1 MGTGMSHYFVTATGT
16 DIGKT
21 FVTCG
26 LIRALRR
33 AGARAAA
40 IKPLVTGFDAAHADE
55 SDSAL
60 LLAAMDQPASLRT
73 LAAISPWR
81 FAAPLSPDMA
91 AAREGRAVSLD
102 ALTTYCRAAMA
113 ANRGHL
119 FIEGIGGVMVPL
131 VERATV
137 RDWIAALDLPV
148 LLVAGSYLGTLSH
161 TLTAIEALHAKQIG
175 ISALIL
181 NESEN
186 ATVPV
191 EETIESIRRYFPDII
206 TGAIGRNATPA
217 MFDKIARLI

>member
-1 MGTGMSHYFVTATGT
+1 MSHYFVTATGT
-16 DIGKT
+16 DTGKT

-217 MFDKIARLI
+217 MFDAIARLI

>member
-16 DIGKT
+16 DTGKT

-217 MFDKIARLI
+217 MFDAIARLI